1 MGCLRAEGHVDSNP
15 RKQRANRPAVVPRSR
30 ATASWH
36 SRYAGFRGSSPR
48 CAHMRHV
55 PWVSDR
61 ALPDDARCIR
71 PPLPRSTAGR
81 QNAAIAPTA
90 RANSDPGP
98 TIVAAQRARTSV
110 HEPLL
115 CLWPWIQGAEQE
127 RARCS
132 EVPVARCG
140 RLGSGTR
147 SCTEVRAR
155 RGVRVL
161 RPRERVRHHV
171 GPHTRRAPPL
181 GASTTPG
188 GLWGVPTALTPAGL
202 ACGAP
207 TAPAEAAKA
216 VLADMGLQHVW
227 PQSGGMWPSRPNP
240 RPLRA
245 T

>member
-1 MGCLRAEGHVDSNP
+1 MSCRRARGFESKRTNEPPTECRGCEVQPRVALTLRGLSWFITTSHT
-15 RKQRANRPAVVPRSR
+15 QH
-30 ATASWH
+30 ATCHGSPTAPSPTTRGAS
-36 SRYAGFRGSSPR
+36 
-48 CAHMRHV
+48 
-55 PWVSDR
+55 D
-61 ALPDDARCIR
+61 

-110 HEPLL
+110 HGGLL
-115 CLWPWIQGAEQE
+115 CLWPWIQGAEQDGGPPP
-127 RARCS
+127 

-140 RLGSGTR
+140 RLGSGR
-147 SCTEVRAR
+147 RPCTEVRAR
-155 RGVRVL
+155 RAVRVL
-161 RPRERVRHHV
+161 RPRERARHHV

-188 GLWGVPTALTPAGL
+188 GLWGMPTALAPAGL

-227 PQSGGMWPSRPNP
+227 PQRGGMWPSRPNP